1 MTPADAAR
9 PPLTPDE
16 ELLGAQAP
24 AVATERSDEQRLTA
38 IRAELDHG
46 FRAMAGV
53 TCGVS
58 MFGSARVHEHDPAY
72 IAARETARL
81 LGKAGFTI
89 ITGGGPGIMEAGNRG
104 AWDAS
109 AMSVGLNIRLPHE
122 QRPNPY
128 QDISL
133 TFDHFFTRKVM
144 FVRYATGFV
153 VFPGGFG
160 TLDEL
165 FEALNLI
172 VTGKIHHFPI
182 ALAGSAYWGGLIDWI
197 RERIVAA
204 QMLTGDELDLMRVLD
219 EPADIVRL
227 LSEGARRQ
235 GRLAA

>member
-1 MTPADAAR
+1 MTPADAAL

-16 ELLGAQAP
+16 ELLGAEVS
-24 AVATERSDEQRLTA
+24 AVVTELSDDQRLSA
-38 IRAELDHG
+38 IRTELDHG
-46 FRAMAGV
+46 FRALAGV
-53 TCGVS
+53 ACGVS
-58 MFGSARVHEHDPAY
+58 MFGSARLSEHDPAY
-72 IAARETARL
+72 IAARETARQ
-81 LGKAGFTI
+81 LGMAGFTI

-104 AWDAS
+104 AWDAG
-109 AMSVGLNIRLPHE
+109 ARSVGLNIRLPRE
-122 QRPNPY
+122 QAPNPY

-153 VFPGGFG
+153 VYPGGFG
-160 TLDEL
+160 TLDEM

-182 ALAGSAYWGGLIDWI
+182 VLAGSSYWGGLVDWI
-197 RERIVAA
+197 RERIVDERMLA
-204 QMLTGDELDLMRVLD
+204 QDELNLMHVLD

-227 LSEGARRQ
+227 LSRGARLQ

>member
-1 MTPADAAR
+1 MTPADATL

-16 ELLGAQAP
+16 ELLGAEGSS
-24 AVATERSDEQRLTA
+24 VATELSDDQRLTV
-38 IRAELDHG
+38 IRAELERG
-46 FRAMAGV
+46 FRALAGIS
-53 TCGVS
+53 CGVS
-58 MFGSARVHEHDPAY
+58 IFGSARLSEHDPAY
-72 IAARETARL
+72 VAARETARQ
-81 LGKAGFTI
+81 LGAAGFTI

-122 QRPNPY
+122 QAPNPY

-153 VFPGGFG
+153 VYPGGFG
-160 TLDEL
+160 TLDEM

-182 ALAGSAYWGGLIDWI
+182 VLAGSAYWGGLIDWI
-197 RERIVAA
+197 RERIVDA
-204 QMLTGDELDLMRVLD
+204 QMLAEDELDLMRVLD

-235 GRLAA
+235 GRLVA